1 MKTAMQDLINKFEEI
16 KDLDYMVQIMILRSE
31 SQQLLEKEKKQINKS
46 FLDGF
51 KYSGEG
57 YNGEYPFEG
66 CTDESI
72 YTSIDLDR
80 YYQETFSDSNQA
92 GI

>member
-1 MKTAMQDLINKFEEI
+1 MKTAIQELIDDELNGDTKSI
-16 KDLDYMVQIMILRSE
+16 DYY
-31 SQQLLEKEKKQINKS
+31 LEKEKEQINKS

-66 CTDESI
+66 CTDKSI
-72 YTSIDLDR
+72 STSIDLDR
-80 YYQETFSDSNQA
+80 YYQETYIDSNQA